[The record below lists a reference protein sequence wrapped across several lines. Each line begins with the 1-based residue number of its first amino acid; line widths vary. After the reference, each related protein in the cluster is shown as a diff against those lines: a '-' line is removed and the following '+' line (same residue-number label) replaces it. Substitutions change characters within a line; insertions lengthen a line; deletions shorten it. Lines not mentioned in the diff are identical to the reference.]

1 MTAARTPP
9 APPVEAAPDGPA
21 PSEPAGTQAGPPAS
35 RSEDSGEAVWR
46 RWRVPL
52 ALVAVVLLGG
62 AVIALL
68 QRSTTVSGYLDPADT
83 SATGTHALAD
93 ILAGRGYTV
102 IREVT
107 PAAAESA
114 ADQGDATLVITS
126 PQLLTNSQLA
136 ALSRVRA
143 DLVLVQPDGTTLG
156 AFAPGATVVAAAG
169 SQSLPPDC
177 DLPAARQAGW
187 ADMGGL
193 AMAPAAG
200 QAATRCYPVAGGAS
214 LLQYRSGGRVIT
226 LLGVATP
233 LTNGSLA
240 DQGNAALALNLLAA
254 RQRIVWLVP
263 IPADQVGGAGSGQQS
278 ASSLVPLAAYLIAIQ
293 LGIAAVLAALWRARR
308 LGPLIAEPLP
318 VVVRAS
324 ETAEGLAGLYRS
336 RRARDRAAAALRTA
350 RLARTL
356 PVLGLAPSTGPGE
369 VISAVSARSGSAE
382 PSVTAMLFGPAPADD
397 AALVALADDLDA
409 LERKVR
415 GQ

>member
-1 MTAARTPP
+1 MTATGTQAP
-9 APPVEAAPDGPA
+9 APPLATDPHTTGGP
-21 PSEPAGTQAGPPAS
+21 EQAGGQEGPPGP
-35 RSEDSGEAVWR
+35 RSEDSGLAVWR

-52 ALVAVVLLGG
+52 VLVMVVLLGG

-68 QRSTTVSGYLDPADT
+68 QPGATTIGYLDPVDT
-83 SATGTHALAD
+83 SVVGSHALAD
-93 ILAGRGYTV
+93 ILASRGYTV
-102 IREVT
+102 IRETT

-126 PQLLTNSQLA
+126 PDLLTNSQLA
-136 ALSRVRA
+136 ALSRVQA
-143 DLVLVQPDGTTLG
+143 NLVLVAPDQTTLA
-156 AFAPGATVVAAAG
+156 AFAPGVTVVAAAG
-169 SQSLPPDC
+169 GQSLAPDC
-177 DLPAARQAGW
+177 NLPAARQAGW

-200 QAATRCYPVAGGAS
+200 QAATRCYPLAGGAS

-226 LLGVATP
+226 LLGIDTP

-263 IPADQVGGAGSGQQS
+263 NPPISGAGSGRQS
-278 ASSLVPLAAYLIAIQ
+278 TSSLVPLAAYLIAIQ

-350 RLARTL
+350 MLARTL
-356 PVLGLAPSTGPGE
+356 PVLGLAPGTRPAE
-369 VISAVSARSGSAE
+369 VISALSARSGSAE
-382 PSVTAMLFGPAPADD
+382 PSVAAMLFGPAPADD

>member
-1 MTAARTPP
+1 MTAASTLP
-9 APPVEAAPDGPA
+9 APPVDAAPDEPGPPGPA
-21 PSEPAGTQAGPPAS
+21 DSQAGPSAS
-35 RSEDSGEAVWR
+35 RSEDSGGAVWR

-52 ALVAVVLLGG
+52 VLVTVVLLGG
-62 AVIALL
+62 AVIAML
-68 QRSTTVSGYLDPADT
+68 QRNATVSGYLDPADT

-93 ILAGRGYTV
+93 ILASRGYTV

-143 DLVLVQPDGTTLG
+143 DVILVQPDGTTLA
-156 AFAPGATVVAAAG
+156 AFAPGVTVVVAAG
-169 SQSLPPDC
+169 EQSLPPDC
-177 DLPAARQAGW
+177 DVPAARQAGW

-200 QAATRCYPVAGGAS
+200 QAATRCYPVGGGAS

-263 IPADQVGGAGSGQQS
+263 IPAEPAGGGSGQQS

-308 LGPLIAEPLP
+308 LGPLIAERLP

-350 RLARTL
+350 MLARTL
-356 PVLGLAPSTGPGE
+356 PALGLAPSTGPGE

-382 PSVTAMLFGPAPADD
+382 PSVAAMLFGPAPADD